1 MDPQTEDLRSKY
13 LPLLAIFVAGLLV
26 GWLVIGWNLW
36 PVQYTNALPVD
47 LRADKR
53 DQYLLMTAESY
64 AANQNLDLARQ
75 RLEYWS
81 PSQLIGDLVTLEGRL
96 QTNNPVQDAQ
106 VQQLAAALN
115 LVPGSGAAPAG
126 GAAPAAATPLPEGAT
141 AAAPATSS
149 FGQILQRVCLGALYV
164 LLVLLGILAI
174 AVLWRRWRSAQ
185 EQRQGMATGGVPMSV
200 PPEPVERWSVAGGA
214 DDAKSPWADSDLDEP
229 DASEAGSQPAWM
241 PVRPAADDRRQG
253 GDDQPP
259 PAAYAPTGAQAQP
272 ESVGQKTAAPKGAAA
287 EPGWRPGAAVA
298 KPAGD
303 GVPVKIGEF
312 LAAYRMGEPDYDEA
326 FDVHDAAGQYVGQCG
341 LGLTTPVG
349 RANDQA
355 AALQVWLWDT
365 NDPDT
370 KVQVLMSEGAYRDT
384 GLRDQLAGEHAA
396 APVRARSEFQLET
409 YNLLLSGVIENVE
422 YADQEPA
429 NGIFAEL
436 VVRLRAYKKM

>member
-1 MDPQTEDLRSKY
+1 MDPRTEDLRSKY
-13 LPLLAIFVAGLLV
+13 LPLLAIFLAGLLI

-47 LRADKR
+47 LRADQR

-64 AANQNLDLARQ
+64 MANGNLDLAQQ
-75 RLEYWS
+75 RFQYWT
-81 PSQLIGDLVTLEGRL
+81 PSQLANDLSNLLGRL
-96 QTNNPVQDAQ
+96 QTNNPAQ
-106 VQQLAAALN
+106 ASEVQQLATALK
-115 LVPGSGAAPAG
+115 VAPQP
-126 GAAPAAATPLPEGAT
+126 GAAPAAPAP

-149 FGQILQRVCLGALYV
+149 FGQTLQRVCVGALYV
-164 LLVLLGILAI
+164 LLVLLGILLI
-174 AVLWRRWRSAQ
+174 AVLWRRWRAAQ
-185 EQRQGMATGGVPMSV
+185 EQRQGMAISEMPMPA
-200 PPEPVERWSVAGGA
+200 PPAPVERWSVSGVA
-214 DDAKSPWADSDLDEP
+214 DEAKSTWPDPDLDEP
-229 DASEAGSQPAWM
+229 VGSQPATRPGWA
-241 PVRPAADDRRQG
+241 PAAPGPDVTRQRDDKPSPAAFTPSVQPLPAPIGQG
-253 GDDQPP
+253 NPP
-259 PAAYAPTGAQAQP
+259 PKGGGA
-272 ESVGQKTAAPKGAAA
+272 ET
-287 EPGWRPGAAVA
+287 GWRPGVPPGP
-298 KPAGD
+298 KPA
-303 GVPVKIGEF
+303 VESTPVKIGEF
-312 LAAYRMGEPDYDEA
+312 LAAYHMGEPDYDEA
-326 FDVHDAAGQYVGQCG
+326 FDIHDSGGQYVGQCG

-365 NDPDT
+365 SDPDT

-396 APVRARSEFQLET
+396 TPVRAHTEFQLET